1 MSHYHV
7 IMFAGPSWLM
17 TTHLVLLL
25 VWNKYF
31 SIITW
36 EVPKNTL
43 FSIIHTW
50 NYWRSLPTYILHGY
64 DHLESSKEGNS
75 RGLHYRHLIQ
85 WFKIKQIFY
94 SYLYFLVTH
103 SWLSIFWK
111 LGAYRNEVFRE
122 KILIYQVSDA
132 LLNYLFTI
140 WW

>member
-36 EVPKNTL
+36 EVSKNTL

-85 WFKIKQIFY
+85 WFKIKTDLCRSFIHTYIF
-94 SYLYFLVTH
+94 SLHTLGSRYFESSVLIER
-103 SWLSIFWK
+103 SIS
-111 LGAYRNEVFRE
+111 RE
-122 KILIYQVSDA
+122 N
-132 LLNYLFTI
+132 LNLPS
-140 WW
+140 